1 MEKHPPV
8 DYKAYSILPKATR
21 GNDGKW
27 YGGYDILKDAVPV
40 STRTYIFPG
49 LHYASPAAEDSI
61 EHAKTEVDN
70 LIASGH
76 GGTQR

>member
-1 MEKHPPV
+1 MEKHPAV
-8 DYKAYSILPKATR
+8 DYKGFTILPKPTR

-27 YGGYDILKDAVPV
+27 YGGYDIQKDALPV

-49 LHYASPAAEDSI
+49 FLFESPAAEDSI

-70 LIASGH
+70 LIVSGH
-76 GGTQR
+76 GGR